1 MKQLTVL
8 KHHLDSTLV
17 YITIV
22 TMTGFELKLF
32 IDLEYTLKPFRLY
45 FLIQYL
51 CEMVMKY
58 LLFTFKLQKKNIT
71 VLIHFL

>member
-32 IDLEYTLKPFRLY
+32 IDLEYTLKQFRLY
-45 FLIQYL
+45 FLIQY
-51 CEMVMKY
+51 VKWS
-58 LLFTFKLQKKNIT
+58 
-71 VLIHFL
+71 